1 MNYRERLLHQM
12 SNVGKAYRRYPLTM
26 LLLILLTLTNTWN
39 IIDEFS
45 GYEAI
50 VHGLLLGIALTLV
63 ASHLNER
70 FIQDRTKQL
79 ALFIL
84 SILLSIGYYFL
95 LPPNDAYYFIAE
107 VRTGVLVFTLL
118 ITFIWIPSIKNAQE
132 SFYQYF
138 LAAFKYAFTT
148 ILYALILTIGV
159 QAILSTIDYLFFN
172 IDYDYFLH
180 TSNIIWFIFA
190 TSYFLSLLPETNRYV
205 ETDRIAVKHDETI
218 ENNAFEITKFLK
230 ILISYIVIPLI
241 AIYTIILLVYIALNI
256 TGEFWTDNL
265 LEPMLISYTI
275 ILILV
280 YLLASNIEDPITNFF
295 RKVFPKILIFIVIF
309 QTMASLLKIREMGI
323 SYGRYY
329 VILFG
334 IFSLIAGLI
343 FSFLPKERSG
353 LIVPVLIALSLVS
366 LTPPIDA
373 FTVAEKSQK
382 NLLTETLTENGML
395 EENTVS
401 KAKEISQKDKEKITS
416 AVEYLEMHDYIEEL
430 AYLPKDFE
438 TYDDFEQVFGFPMT
452 YDESQVNDDNFYQ
465 YASLDRSDG
474 QVMDISE
481 EDYFVELFIEN
492 YEEASPI
499 ETIQINPDY
508 IVQINNK
515 NRYPIIVIEDEIGDS
530 ILEIDL
536 ENLFE
541 KAFAANPRADGMLNQ
556 EQMTLIVENEEL
568 VARVLAYELM
578 QNESEEDEIISAQVY
593 LFIQLKD

>member
-45 GYEAI
+45 GYEAV
-50 VHGLLLGIALTLV
+50 VHGLLIGIALTLV

-70 FIQDRTKQL
+70 FIEDRTKQF
-79 ALFIL
+79 ALFVL
-84 SILLSIGYYFL
+84 SIFLSIGYYFL

-118 ITFIWIPSIKNAQE
+118 ITFIWIPSIKNDRE

-190 TSYFLSLLPETNRYV
+190 TSYFLSLLPETHRYIEADTTIV
-205 ETDRIAVKHDETI
+205 EYDETI

-256 TGEFWTDNL
+256 SGEFWTDNL

-280 YLLASNIEDPITNFF
+280 YLLASNIADPIANFF

-309 QTMASLLKIREMGI
+309 QTMASLLKIREIGI

-329 VILFG
+329 VIIFG
-334 IFSLIAGLI
+334 VFSLIAGLI

-353 LIVPVLIALSLVS
+353 LIVPVLIVLSLIS

-395 EENTVS
+395 EQNTVS
-401 KAKEISQKDKEKITS
+401 KRAEVSQKDKEKITS
-416 AVEYLEMHDYIEEL
+416 AIEYLEMHDYIEEL

-474 QVMDISE
+474 QVMDISD

-492 YEEASPI
+492 YEEAYST
-499 ETIQINPDY
+499 ENIQINTDY
-508 IVQINNK
+508 FIHIDNE
-515 NRYPIIVIEDEIGDS
+515 NRYPRIIIEDEIGKS
-530 ILEIDL
+530 LLEIDL
-536 ENLFE
+536 EDLFK
-541 KAFAANPRADGMLNQ
+541 KAFAANPRADGMLSRD
-556 EQMTLIVENEEL
+556 QMTLVAENDEL
-568 VARVLAYELM
+568 IARVLAYELM
-578 QNESEEDEIISAQVY
+578 QNEDEEDEIISAQVY